1 MQCRGGAKHAGGWQA
16 EDPAV
21 TARLRLG
28 LIAAGGIAL
37 AVLMHWYFSPSSQCL
52 RTAAAMGYDLDQAA
66 KGCNAEGR

>member
-1 MQCRGGAKHAGGWQA
+1 M
-16 EDPAV
+16 